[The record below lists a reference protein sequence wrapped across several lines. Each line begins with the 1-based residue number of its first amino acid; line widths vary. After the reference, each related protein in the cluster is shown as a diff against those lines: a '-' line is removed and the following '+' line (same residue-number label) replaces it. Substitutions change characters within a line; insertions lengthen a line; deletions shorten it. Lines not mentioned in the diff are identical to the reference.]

1 MGNGDKDRRCEGL
14 GWRSQEGNV
23 CSDPEAG
30 MKILKI
36 APSPQTIWSAQ
47 RGYTL
52 PETLQLYF

>member
-1 MGNGDKDRRCEGL
+1 MGTWTGGVREWAGAARRGMC
-14 GWRSQEGNV
+14 V
-23 CSDPEAG
+23 SDPEAG